1 MNYHTLFHGMYFFL
15 SFSLT
20 CRHPM
25 ESMLQWTGYAYYLYI
40 TLVPDLIFMPVIKG
54 LFDKKME
61 REKELE
67 ADYQALYLLK
77 RSGYDPASMITTISL
92 LPEMEEEDDIELIT
106 KTKELVLNDH
116 PRINTRVKHLQDCMF
131 SFQKDFS
138 AHYHVKSEEVAASLT
153 NEDSYWDYYKSIL
166 SLFW

>member
-1 MNYHTLFHGMYFFL
+1 
-15 SFSLT
+15 
-20 CRHPM
+20 M
-25 ESMLQWTGYAYYLYI
+25 ESMLQWTGFAYYLYI

-54 LFDKKME
+54 LFDKKMG

-92 LPEMEEEDDIELIT
+92 LPETEEEDDIELIT
-106 KTKELVLNDH
+106 KTKEFVLNDH

-131 SFQKDFS
+131 SFQKDFN
-138 AHYHVKSEEVAASLT
+138 AHYHVKSEEVAVAST
-153 NEDSYWDYYKSIL
+153 NKDSFLDYYKFIL

>member
-1 MNYHTLFHGMYFFL
+1 
-15 SFSLT
+15 
-20 CRHPM
+20 M

-40 TLVPDLIFMPVIKG
+40 TLIPDLIFMPVIKG

-92 LPEMEEEDDIELIT
+92 LQEIEEEDDIELIT
-106 KTKELVLNDH
+106 KTKEVVLHDH

-131 SFQKDFS
+131 SFQKDFNT
-138 AHYHVKSEEVAASLT
+138 HYHVKSEELAVSSA
-153 NEDSYWDYYKSIL
+153 NKDNDWDYYKFIL
-166 SLFW
+166 SFFW